1 MLHSVGLS
9 DPTGAATVVYPH
21 FTPFPPTNTST
32 LNPNENSNQFTNN
45 SVTNH
50 NNVSNHNNNT
60 TNNTTNNSNNN
71 NNNNHNG
78 MYTSNTAAAAAAAVA
93 ALTAAAAAS
102 AGLPSNIKD
111 SRWLTL
117 EVCRQYQRNQC
128 SRDENECKFAHPPTH
143 VDVQSGRVIC
153 CYDSIKGKCQRRD
166 PPCKYLHPPQHLR
179 EQLIQNGR
187 NNMIMR
193 NVQLQLLQQQ
203 LLAQT
208 GVGPL
213 AAAAA
218 AAAAATNPNQGTL
231 VNNSNS
237 LIYTTPAALALTNQT
252 GAPSAYPLLLT
263 SLSSI
268 FFFPFAFLLALTGV
282 SVGKPIGSWFGP
294 NTVAQVLKKLSVYDR
309 WTNLF
314 IHISVEDGIIIDEIK
329 SLCCQPRPYFNFTN
343 NSDENDKLTEEHHA
357 TVESVNDAAEE
368 SDSSTSSYSCPFS
381 QAVIDSTQ
389 NCD

>member
-9 DPTGAATVVYPH
+9 DPTAAATVVYPH
-21 FTPFPPTNTST
+21 FTPFPPTNSSS
-32 LNPNENSNQFTNN
+32 LNSNENSNHF
-45 SVTNH
+45 
-50 NNVSNHNNNT
+50 
-60 TNNTTNNSNNN
+60 TNNTTNNNSNTNT
-71 NNNNHNG
+71 NG

-193 NVQLQLLQQQ
+193 NVQFQLLQQQ

-218 AAAAATNPNQGTL
+218 AAAAANGASPTQGTL
-231 VNNSNS
+231 PNNSNS
-237 LIYTTPAALALTNQT
+237 LLYTTPAALALSNQT
-252 GAPSAYPLLLT
+252 AAPSAYPLLVTILT
-263 SLSSI
+263 KLRHNALNKCYRCSPQPNSVPQSTTILS
-268 FFFPFAFLLALTGV
+268 
-282 SVGKPIGSWFGP
+282 
-294 NTVAQVLKKLSVYDR
+294 
-309 WTNLF
+309 
-314 IHISVEDGIIIDEIK
+314 
-329 SLCCQPRPYFNFTN
+329 
-343 NSDENDKLTEEHHA
+343 
-357 TVESVNDAAEE
+357 
-368 SDSSTSSYSCPFS
+368 
-381 QAVIDSTQ
+381 
-389 NCD
+389 